1 MEQRQA
7 NLSDAPESLL
17 HRRAVCGCLY
27 FFPLTL
33 SLALTLSL
41 TVFSAAAWAT
51 SPVEKAPAGKASSS
65 NNGNTGLSQA
75 LWDKELSVLENRFF
89 FHQYGHD
96 PLEKRL
102 ERLELLILGESRA
115 GGEGQRLAA
124 LKKAVQERDSQAA
137 KVMKERAVSPEVK
150 AGGESYPVVTSLEW
164 KVLQKTY
171 PKESLDQRL
180 NRLEEHLFGVPSQAM
195 SYVDRI
201 ERLRKTT
208 GFGVSVAP
216 SDGGINPGRQAVPRN
231 FKFGPLPKSSGNG
244 DAFPD
249 GDGSAPDDS
258 PQFRTFQDKF
268 GNGGFYFSNK
278 RTLPMPSLTPGGQ
291 PRPLAEMFDEMNRQ
305 MMDMMRNFNG
315 VEEMPFPISPD
326 GALIPYGTLKK
337 PGGVAPQAPMAIPAP
352 AGRSP
357 LKNQAPDEKLPPYSD
372 PNSI

>member
-7 NLSDAPESLL
+7 NLSDAAGAFL
-17 HRRAVCGCLY
+17 HLRAVCRNSLVL
-27 FFPLTL
+27 PL
-33 SLALTLSL
+33 SLSLSL
-41 TVFSAAAWAT
+41 TMLFVSAAAAT
-51 SPVEKAPAGKASSS
+51 SPVEKPTGKPSPSESGSVA
-65 NNGNTGLSQA
+65 LSQA
-75 LWDKELSVLENRFF
+75 ACDKELSVLENRFF

-115 GGEGQRLAA
+115 GGESQRLAA

-137 KVMKERAVSPEVK
+137 KVMKERAASPEVK
-150 AGGESYPVVTSLEW
+150 AGGESYPVVTGLEW

-216 SDGGINPGRQAVPRN
+216 SDGGINPGRQTVPRN
-231 FKFGPLPKSSGNG
+231 FKFGPLPKSPGNNE
-244 DAFPD
+244 AFPE
-249 GDGSAPDDS
+249 GDDSAPGEP

-326 GALIPYGTLKK
+326 GTVIPFGTLKK
-337 PGGVAPQAPMAIPAP
+337 PGGAAPSAPLPVPIPG
-352 AGRSP
+352 GRSP
-357 LKNQAPDEKLPPYSD
+357 LRVPAPEEKLPPYSD